1 MSLGFSYISC
11 LPLSFIMSLDRQTDR
26 KILLDTRNWHTGVI
40 RLCKEFTQMWSKWPA
55 GVNLYVRSYPPTV
68 SRHTMLD
75 TSTWESVS
83 YVSDVSLNVTPP
95 AALYKHSRKSN
106 PSWIGKEL
114 RLAKEKCTFHAECS
128 SYGWEA
134 RLTQGAKSQR
144 ATCCQSLENRT
155 IERPVVLIDMR
166 KGSTYGAERS
176 MLRALEYGHR
186 WCHDFWLYRRQTSGC
201 INYV

>member
-1 MSLGFSYISC
+1 MCMS
-11 LPLSFIMSLDRQTDR
+11 D
-26 KILLDTRNWHTGVI
+26 
-40 RLCKEFTQMWSKWPA
+40 
-55 GVNLYVRSYPPTV
+55 PTLRCYL
-68 SRHTMLD
+68 RHAAQGI
-75 TSTWESVS
+75 STWESVS

-114 RLAKEKCTFHAECS
+114 RLAKEKCTFHAKCS
-128 SYGWEA
+128 SYGLEA
-134 RLTQGAKSQR
+134 RLTQGAKSQQ

-176 MLRALEYGHR
+176 MLRAHRNEFEYGHS
-186 WCHDFWLYRRQTSGC
+186 WCHDFWLYRWQTSGC
-201 INYV
+201 IDYV

>member
-1 MSLGFSYISC
+1 MIFLHKPYAIKF
-11 LPLSFIMSLDRQTDR
+11 
-26 KILLDTRNWHTGVI
+26 HHVI
-40 RLCKEFTQMWSKWPA
+40 RLPDRPKNPIRHQKLAHRCNTVMQ
-55 GVNLYVRSYPPTV
+55 GV
-68 SRHTMLD
+68 HTNVERV
-75 TSTWESVS
+75 TGRRESVCQILPSNGVETHNAGYFKSFS
-83 YVSDVSLNVTPP
+83 YVSDVSLNATPP

-106 PSWIGKEL
+106 PSWIGKEP

-176 MLRALEYGHR
+176 KLRALEYGHW
-186 WCHDFWLYRRQTSGC
+186 WCHDFSLYTWQASGC
-201 INYV
+201 IDYV